1 MAWSRVGLGDSVF
14 VFVWLRDIV
23 GPPFTRMDA
32 LSLVLGTT
40 AMSALDL
47 VQTLNQLDHPRALV
61 LGDLI
66 LDRYT
71 RGDAERISQEAPVVV
86 LRADESESR
95 LGGAAN
101 VCAMLRGLDVTVTCV
116 GVTGDD
122 PMGVELRQLLSH
134 DQVDCTAVVVDAGR
148 PTTTKHRFVGR
159 AGTRHPNQI
168 LRVDHE
174 SRQPVADE
182 IEQQLAEAVAKQ
194 VADHDVLLISDYGKG
209 VCTPGVVQAAI
220 AAAQR
225 SGVPVIVDPAKGVPY
240 ERYRGA
246 TVIKPNRIETGHY
259 IGRSIDS
266 AADAADAGKQLCEA
280 LQIPVAIITLDSD
293 GMMLTTPDDDAVLF
307 PTAARTVYDI
317 TGAGDMVLA
326 MLGLGIGSQLDHETT
341 IQLANVACGL
351 EVEKPGVAIVT
362 RDEIRAELL
371 LHGKSEPNK
380 VVSLSEAMAEL
391 QPQQQAGRRVVFTNG
406 CFDLLHV
413 GHITYLQEAASLGD
427 LLVVGINSDASV
439 RALKGPDRPVIHER
453 DRAAMLA
460 ALACVDYVVVFD
472 EATPHQLLRGLRPD
486 VLVKGG
492 TYTPDEVVGGEIVR
506 AHGGRVCV
514 TGVVNG
520 ISTTKIIASVANSS
534 SAKRAPAHRRA
545 G

>member
-1 MAWSRVGLGDSVF
+1 
-14 VFVWLRDIV
+14 
-23 GPPFTRMDA
+23 
-32 LSLVLGTT
+32 
-40 AMSALDL
+40 MSAIDL

-86 LRADESESR
+86 LRADESEAR

-101 VCAMLRGLDVTVTCV
+101 VCAMLRGLEVSVTCV

-122 PMGVELRQLLSH
+122 TMGQELRQLLTD
-134 DQVDCTAVVVDAGR
+134 DQVDCQGVIADATR

-174 SRQPVADE
+174 SRQPVTE
-182 IEQQLAEAVAKQ
+182 GIERQLVEAVATQ
-194 VADHDVLLISDYGKG
+194 VAEHDVLLISDYGKG
-209 VCTPGVVQAAI
+209 ACTPTVIQAAI
-220 AAAQR
+220 EAARQG
-225 SGVPVIVDPAKGVPY
+225 GVPVIVDPAKGVPY
-240 ERYRGA
+240 ERYQGA
-246 TVIKPNRIETGHY
+246 TIIKPNRIETGHY
-259 IGRSIDS
+259 VGHSIDS
-266 AADAADAGKQLCEA
+266 PADAAAAGKQLCES

-293 GMMLTTPDDDAVLF
+293 GMMLTTPDEDAVLF

-317 TGAGDMVLA
+317 TGAGDMVLS
-326 MLGLGIGSQLDHETT
+326 MLGLGIGCQLDYDTT

-362 RDEIRAELL
+362 RDEIRAELR
-371 LHGKSEPNK
+371 SYSQSTPTK
-380 VVSLSEAMAEL
+380 VVSLSEAVAEIQSQRQL
-391 QPQQQAGRRVVFTNG
+391 GQRVVFTNG

-439 RALKGPDRPVIHER
+439 RALKGPERPVIHEQ

-472 EATPHQLLRGLRPD
+472 ESTPHALLRGLRPD

-492 TYTPDEVVGGEIVR
+492 TYSPDEVVGGEIVR
-506 AHGGRVCV
+506 AYGGHVCV
-514 TGVVNG
+514 TGVVDG
-520 ISTTKIIASVANSS
+520 ISTTKIIASVASASS
-534 SAKRAPAHRRA
+534 DDRAHAHRRA